1 MIIVEQIFNAQTLT
15 EGEEGKKHMYLQGT
29 FMESEKRNRNGRI
42 YQKSQIEAAVD
53 KINEAASQGRHILG
67 ELDHPPTLEVKL
79 ANVSHKILEMRMN
92 GNDAVGKAQILD
104 NTPNGQIAKNLAE
117 SGIVLGVSSR
127 GAGTVN
133 EESGLVEDFNFITA
147 DLVANPSAINAYPSS
162 IMEQLEMYRRG
173 YLVNDLAEAVLHDKK
188 AQKYFEQEIKKFI
201 AETFNK

>member
-1 MIIVEQIFNAQTLT
+1 
-15 EGEEGKKHMYLQGT
+15 MYLQGT

-53 KINEAASQGRHILG
+53 KINEAARQGRHILG

-92 GNDAVGKAQILD
+92 GNDAVGKAMILET
-104 NTPNGQIAKNLAE
+104 TPNGQIAKNLAE

-127 GAGTVN
+127 GSGSVN
-133 EESGLVEDFNFITA
+133 EDTGIVEDFTFITA
-147 DLVANPSAINAYPSS
+147 DIVANPSAINAYPTS

-173 YLVNDLAEAVLHDKK
+173 YLVNDLAQAVLHDDK
-188 AQKYFEQEIKKFI
+188 AQKYFQKEIEKFI
-201 AETFNK
+201 KETFNK